1 MNKFY
6 TILLITVII
15 GCNSSGSISIESLIE
30 NKDLDELKKRKNE
43 YVNAMNAMK
52 VELNEINSGIAFLD
66 ENERLTLVSKYEIKE
81 QVFTSYIEAQANLKT
96 RKNILILPEF
106 QGTLE
111 KIYVDEGQ
119 NVSKG
124 KLLAEIN
131 DSGLKEQL
139 DQLIIQRDFAKENY
153 ERIQR
158 LWENNIGSEIQFL
171 KSKSDFESIQ
181 KGVDQMRDMLSK
193 TKIYAP
199 FTGVVDEIIAN
210 QGSNLIPGVTNIL
223 RLVNLE
229 NVYAEAFVSEKYISS
244 ISNSTE
250 ALVKIPLLNKE
261 IRSEVTQTGNFIDPN
276 NRTFRI
282 EIPVDNTDRRIKQ
295 NLDAKIMINTYKK
308 DNAVVIPL
316 RIIREDSEGKNYI
329 YVMDEDKKDGVY
341 ITRKSVIK
349 IGNKSNTDA
358 EVIEGLDFGEIIVLE
373 GANLVEDLQR
383 VKLINYNE

>member
-15 GCNSSGSISIESLIE
+15 GCNSSGNISVESLIE
-30 NKDLDELKKRKNE
+30 NKDLDELKKRKDE

-52 VELNEINSGIAFLD
+52 LELNEINSGIAFLD

-81 QVFTSYIEAQANLKT
+81 QIFNSYVEVQANLKT
-96 RKNILILPEF
+96 RKNILVLPEF

-111 KIYVDEGQ
+111 KIFVDEGQ

-124 KLLAEIN
+124 KLLAQIN

-158 LWENNIGSEIQFL
+158 LWKNNIGSEIQFL

-199 FTGVVDEIIAN
+199 FAGVVDEIIAN
-210 QGSNLIPGVTNIL
+210 PGSNLIPGVTNVL
-223 RLVNLE
+223 RIVNLE
-229 NVYAEAFVSEKYISS
+229 DVYAEAFVSEKYIST
-244 ISNSTE
+244 ISNGTE
-250 ALVKIPLLNKE
+250 AIVKIPLLDKE
-261 IRSEVTQTGNFIDPN
+261 IKSEVTQTGNFIDPN

-282 EIPVDNTDRRIKQ
+282 EIPVDNSDKRIKQ
-295 NLDAKIMINTYKK
+295 NLDAKIKINTYKR
-308 DNAVVIPL
+308 DNAIVIPL
-316 RIIREDSEGKNYI
+316 RIIREDAEGKNYI
-329 YVMDEDKKDGVY
+329 YIMDEDKKDGVF
-341 ITRKSVIK
+341 ITRKALIK

-358 EVIEGLDFGEIIVLE
+358 EVLEGLNLGETIVLE

-383 VKLINYNE
+383 VKLIN

>member
-6 TILLITVII
+6 IILLITVII

-30 NKDLDELKKRKNE
+30 NNDLDELKKRKDE
-43 YVNAMNAMK
+43 YVDAMNAMK
-52 VELNEINSGIAFLD
+52 LELNEINSGIAFLD
-66 ENERLTLVSKYEIKE
+66 ENERLALVSKYEIKE

-210 QGSNLIPGVTNIL
+210 QGSNLIPGITNIL

-229 NVYAEAFVSEKYISS
+229 DVYAEAFVSEKYISS
-244 ISNSTE
+244 ISNGTE
-250 ALVKIPLLNKE
+250 AIVKIPLLNKE
-261 IRSEVTQTGNFIDPN
+261 IKSEVTQTGNFIDPN

-282 EIPVDNTDRRIKQ
+282 EIPVDNSDRRIKQ
-295 NLDAKIMINTYKK
+295 NLDAKIKINIYKK

-316 RIIREDSEGKNYI
+316 RIIREDAEGKNYI
-329 YVMDEDKKDGVY
+329 YLMDEDKKDDVY
-341 ITRKSVIK
+341 ITRKAIIR

-358 EVIEGLDFGEIIVLE
+358 EVIEGLNFGEIIVLE
-373 GANLVEDLQR
+373 GANLVEDVQR
-383 VKLINYNE
+383 VKLIN

>member
-15 GCNSSGSISIESLIE
+15 GCNSSGNISVESLIE
-30 NKDLDELKKRKNE
+30 NKDLDELKKRKDE

-52 VELNEINSGIAFLD
+52 LELNEINSGIAFLD

-81 QVFTSYIEAQANLKT
+81 QIFNSYLEAQANLKT
-96 RKNILILPEF
+96 RKNILVLPEF

-111 KIYVDEGQ
+111 KIFVDEGQ

-158 LWENNIGSEIQFL
+158 LWKNNIGSEIQFL

-199 FTGVVDEIIAN
+199 FAGVVDEIIAN
-210 QGSNLIPGVTNIL
+210 PGSNLIPGVTNVL
-223 RLVNLE
+223 RIVNLE
-229 NVYAEAFVSEKYISS
+229 DVYAEAFVSEKYIST
-244 ISNSTE
+244 ISNGTE
-250 ALVKIPLLNKE
+250 AIVKIPLLDKE
-261 IRSEVTQTGNFIDPN
+261 IKSEVTQTGNFIDPN

-282 EIPVDNTDRRIKQ
+282 EIPVDNSDKRIKQ
-295 NLDAKIMINTYKK
+295 NLDAKIKINTYKK
-308 DNAVVIPL
+308 DNAIVIPL
-316 RIIREDSEGKNYI
+316 RIIREDAEGKNYI
-329 YVMDEDKKDGVY
+329 YIMDEDKKDGVF
-341 ITRKSVIK
+341 ITRKALIK

-358 EVIEGLDFGEIIVLE
+358 EVLEGLNFGETIVLE

-383 VKLINYNE
+383 VKLIN